1 MFIRKIRVIYEIL
14 QLKFKYHKIIKSN
27 LSLGIFKN
35 LFNCEFDTIWYKNQC
50 YSIVLYFLSPFK
62 VIHIIQY
69 MFTWKKNRNNHHY
82 HNNHMWIILFID
94 I

>member
-35 LFNCEFDTIWYKNQC
+35 LFNCEFDTI
-50 YSIVLYFLSPFK
+50 
-62 VIHIIQY
+62 
-69 MFTWKKNRNNHHY
+69 
-82 HNNHMWIILFID
+82 
-94 I
+94 